1 MSRTFSSRPRKN
13 TPLRL
18 LALVPLQPKS
28 LDPPPELALV
38 PGLHWVVTGK
48 VVDFQHGII
57 QERENFERGKI
68 TQKKN
73 IARIKAD
80 ILLKKEGKKFP
91 L

>member
-1 MSRTFSSRPRKN
+1 
-13 TPLRL
+13 
-18 LALVPLQPKS
+18 
-28 LDPPPELALV
+28 
-38 PGLHWVVTGK
+38 VVTGK

-73 IARIKAD
+73 IARIKTD